1 MLKQAEFPLSIV
13 GLVGLVFFAVPL
25 IATNIDAPE
34 NTVFAAGSLNRLALK
49 GIGVEIEQYWNKNEL
64 TYEIEKV
71 NNAGSV
77 VWVKTNSENTISNC
91 YLGAYYLIDKKIV
104 SGLQSSNLEIMDTL
118 KRAIDGNN
126 YLSPRAKEF
135 PKSFLI
141 FEPNR
146 KPCAGN
152 IFSQKREL
160 GLRQLLWQS
169 VSGASLI

>member
-1 MLKQAEFPLSIV
+1 MLQKAEFPLSIV
-13 GLVGLVFFAVPL
+13 GLLGLVFLAVPL
-25 IATNIDAPE
+25 IAKNIDAPE
-34 NTVFAAGSLNRLALK
+34 NTAFAAGSSKKLALK
-49 GIGVEIEQYWNKNEL
+49 EIGVEIDEYWNKNEL
-64 TYEIEKV
+64 TYEVEKV
-71 NNAGSV
+71 NNAGLV

-104 SGLQSSNLEIMDTL
+104 SGLQASSPEIMDTL

-126 YLSPRAKEF
+126 YLAPRAKEF

-141 FEPNR
+141 FEPNK

-160 GLRQLLWQS
+160 ELRQLLWRS
-169 VSGASLI
+169 VSGANLI